1 MSKSNRI
8 KGAFDKV
15 IGCRASSPERIESL
29 ALRTTGIT
37 ERHAPTPRKG
47 LPKMTKRMRKAM
59 RSPLFK
65 GQDEQHPLA
74 RKADVH
80 ERGYAKI
87 MGLVS
92 SVIHTPEQVI

>member
-37 ERHAPTPRKG
+37 ERHAPTPREG

-59 RSPLFK
+59 RNINKDRTGGS
-65 GQDEQHPLA
+65 
-74 RKADVH
+74 AD
-80 ERGYAKI
+80 GYMFI
-87 MGLVS
+87 MGLLTKATNGRV
-92 SVIHTPEQVI
+92 QAA